1 MSDKE
6 KKSSQPTS
14 LNLPPE
20 LHQRVRMRAVTSNQ
34 KIGKIIEQALAE
46 FLDKPA
52 PPRTLIE
59 RTMAAM
65 LEPEVPER
73 YLPLMAELAKV
84 LDNPDP
90 EDQDFLV
97 RRLVLDWWE
106 RRVLKTEREKP

>member
-1 MSDKE
+1 MPRE
-6 KKSSQPTS
+6 KSSINIDPDLAARAKNRLVAMRNTTPYLSDAIEMALEYWLQQP
-14 LNLPPE
+14 L
-20 LHQRVRMRAVTSNQ
+20 
-34 KIGKIIEQALAE
+34 
-46 FLDKPA
+46 
-52 PPRTLIE
+52 PPRTLME

-65 LEPEVPER
+65 REPEELEIPER

-84 LDNPDP
+84 LDNADP